1 MKLVDLSKKAVTIL
15 KEAGEKGINNIELAE
30 KLQMPRRRV
39 YDIIAILRAAEL
51 VESKREKGGTRIFW
65 KTIPSIELSTAP
77 VNDTKAHEKQKAEV
91 SKLGKEN
98 NELKEKIKRLRE
110 DLSKG
115 GTKKTSEKHLFEVP
129 EVAIRAAKSLKIT
142 EVTSAGIEVIIKVN
156 GKGIVVEPIFKDK
169 K

>member
-39 YDIIAILRAAEL
+39 YDIIAILRAADL

-65 KTIPSIELSTAP
+65 KTIPSIELSIAP
-77 VNDTKAHEKQKAEV
+77 VNDTKTLEKQKVEV
-91 SKLGKEN
+91 SKLEKEN

-115 GTKKTSEKHLFEVP
+115 DTKKTSGKQLFEVP

-142 EVTSAGIEVIIKVN
+142 EVVSAGIEVIIKVN

>member
-15 KEAGEKGINNIELAE
+15 KEAGEKGINNIEPAE

-39 YDIIAILRAAEL
+39 YDIIAILRATEL

-77 VNDTKAHEKQKAEV
+77 VNDTKALEKQKAEV
-91 SKLGKEN
+91 SKLEKEN
-98 NELKEKIKRLRE
+98 NELKGKIKRLRA

-115 GTKKTSEKHLFEVP
+115 GTKKTSEKQFFEVP
-129 EVAIRAAKSLKIT
+129 EVAIRAAKALKIT
-142 EVTSAGIEVIIKVN
+142 EVTQSVIEVIIKVN
-156 GKGIVVEPIFKDK
+156 GNGIVVEPISKDK
-169 K
+169 N